1 MIKKMKNIALSLAAL
16 ATLIAPGVAVTAP
29 ALALTDIQQNLCSGT
44 NLNLSGNNT
53 AGCDQASGDNSK
65 IKDLLADI
73 VNIFSAIV
81 GVVAVIMIIVGG
93 LRYITSGGD
102 SGKVGT
108 AKNTLIYAI
117 IGLVVVALAQV
128 IVHFVISKAVT
139 TVQ

>member
-1 MIKKMKNIALSLAAL
+1 MIKKLKNVALSLAAL
-16 ATLIAPGVAVTAP
+16 ATLLAPGLAIATP
-29 ALALTDIQQNLCSGT
+29 AFAATSDLQDHLCAGT
-44 NLNLSGNNT
+44 NLDLTGSKDNCGTGNGATSNLNE
-53 AGCDQASGDNSK
+53 
-65 IKDLLADI
+65 LLKDI

-117 IGLVVVALAQV
+117 IGLVVVALAQI
-128 IVHFVISKAVT
+128 IVHFVFAKAT
-139 TVQ
+139 AI

>member
-16 ATLIAPGVAVTAP
+16 ATLLAPGLAFTAP
-29 ALALTDIQQNLCSGT
+29 AFAVTDLQNNLCSGT
-44 NLNLSGNNT
+44 NLDLTGTKTNCGTGAGATSSLNT
-53 AGCDQASGDNSK
+53 
-65 IKDLLADI
+65 LLTQI
-73 VNIFSAIV
+73 VNIFSAVV
-81 GVVAVIMIIVGG
+81 GVVAVVMIIVGG

-128 IVHFVISKAVT
+128 IVHFVFAKAT
-139 TVQ
+139 TL